1 MVVVDDNVVVVTVIV
16 GGADNSFSF
25 MLAKFFPVL
34 RGLTNEA
41 VSSSPV
47 MLSTKW

>member
-1 MVVVDDNVVVVTVIV
+1 MVDDNVVVVTVIV
-16 GGADNSFSF
+16 GADNSFSS

-41 VSSSPV
+41 VSSSPM
-47 MLSTKW
+47 MLSTEW